1 MISVCKIPLPHS
13 IVFVKRIAGHVLD
26 FLDYRVQFIKTNA
39 PAIVTRG
46 GPAQSLKAVHFAF
59 ALLER
64 TTLDPET
71 KQPLIV
77 EDHRFLIVET
87 DIVMPELDFQ
97 LQFIA
102 TTLLGMPDG
111 SHREFHLFHGGTTDE
126 FVGKEL
132 PNFNTIQEQAKG
144 NG

>member
-1 MISVCKIPLPHS
+1 MISVVKIALPHS
-13 IVFVKRIAGHVLD
+13 ILFLKRINGHILD
-26 FLDYRVQFIKTNA
+26 LLDYRVQFIRTAA
-39 PAIVTRG
+39 PAIVTRD
-46 GPAQSLKAVHFAF
+46 GPAQSLKAVHFVY

-71 KQPLIV
+71 KQPLVV
-77 EDHRFLIVET
+77 EDHRFMIAET
-87 DIVMPELDFQ
+87 DIVLPELDFEVQ
-97 LQFIA
+97 YIA

-132 PNFNTIQEQAKG
+132 PNFNTIQEQVKG
-144 NG
+144 HG